1 VNVPPGLHPHGLGT
15 ILGITTPH
23 AWPVSTGAVVS
34 GAFALVGDRRAPPPR
49 LLSFLQLGLVVGIF
63 EIGSRVFGG
72 DKDTE
77 FDLGIGAEMLLAS
90 LATTLV
96 VSLVALLSKRPEL
109 PPGPK
114 QSVRAAPR
122 RRSDARR
129 SGPVKRPRKRGF
141 ATCLTTFSI
150 LAKYRS

>member
-1 VNVPPGLHPHGLGT
+1 MNVPPGLHPHGLGT

-23 AWPVSTGAVVS
+23 AWPVATGAVVS

-90 LATTLV
+90 LATTFV

-109 PPGPK
+109 PPARP
-114 QSVRAAPR
+114 APR
-122 RRSDARR
+122 GATRRSAPDAKN
-129 SGPVKRPRKRGF
+129 PYAPPRDDEAIHDDQDR
-141 ATCLTTFSI
+141 
-150 LAKYRS
+150 